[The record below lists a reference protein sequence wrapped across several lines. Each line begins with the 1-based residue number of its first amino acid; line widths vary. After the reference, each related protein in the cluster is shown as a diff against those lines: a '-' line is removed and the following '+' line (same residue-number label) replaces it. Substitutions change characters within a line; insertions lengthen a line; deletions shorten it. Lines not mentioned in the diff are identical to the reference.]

1 MDCCV
6 LRRER
11 NLKLRGG
18 SGRMAGKEELVKL
31 GETEREMSSSGLSQ
45 RSLWETKISN
55 MVFMLFTGHI
65 Q

>member
-18 SGRMAGKEELVKL
+18 SGRTAGKEELGKL
-31 GETEREMSSSGLSQ
+31 GEAEREMPSSGLSQ